1 MKNTEKPPGVTPVNE
16 YPAPVSEGTIMFAKC
31 IGCPDMGPSCLGPN
45 LLMLPIDDLR
55 EWVKQWKAHYRLSI
69 ETCAKIWN
77 VPAGTLSRFLQE
89 NNDPKYTTIWAIVQ
103 GIVQYGHPADMELG
117 DNPCPAS
124 SSEIRAR
131 EEAYEQRI
139 AELRAEC
146 DQLRR
151 DGGSRDQSYI
161 ERMAEQR
168 ANYEQH
174 LQSREKSVDFLRE
187 LSEKRQRDLEKERA
201 VSANFLGRIDEKN
214 RLLEER
220 TAEIRELNG
229 KLLAVYG
236 ENAAETKL
244 LVDQMIRMMADHA
257 AEVRAL
263 NAKILELTGN
273 G

>member
-1 MKNTEKPPGVTPVNE
+1 MKNTEKPPGVTPVNK

-55 EWVKQWKAHYRLSI
+55 EWVKLWKAHYRLSI

-103 GIVQYGHPADMELG
+103 GIVQYGYPADMELG

-220 TAEIRELNG
+220 TAEIRMLNE
-229 KLLAVYG
+229 KLLSIYG
-236 ENAAETKL
+236 ENAAETKA
-244 LVDQMIRMMADHA
+244 LVDQMLRMMTDHA

-263 NAKILELTGN
+263 NARILELTGN